1 MTDVSLVK
9 LPSDECNW
17 ILLMISQHWF
27 RYWLGAVRQQ
37 AITWANVDPDLCRH
51 MTSLGPNEL
60 IIYDMS
66 CYLYPAVMIIL
77 MIDYTFSNNFSYSFW
92 HFLLDF
98 SEFHSVEL
106 VLYIELNRI
115 DSITGPVE
123 PPYTLRN
130 TQVLGPVPCKKK
142 KALTHWGLV
151 TPYGDGDLGQHWFR

>member
-1 MTDVSLVK
+1 
-9 LPSDECNW
+9 
-17 ILLMISQHWF
+17 
-27 RYWLGAVRQQ
+27 
-37 AITWANVDPDLCRH
+37 

-66 CYLYPAVMIIL
+66 CYLYPAVMIII

-142 KALTHWGLV
+142 KSLNSLGPSDAIWRWRSWSTLV
-151 TPYGDGDLGQHWFR
+151 QVMACCPTAPSHYLNQC